1 MQTHMHTRT
10 QEESIVKNTT
20 APVGIFEQTVKDVG
34 QRFNF
39 DMKIQQAKVMQ

>member
-1 MQTHMHTRT
+1 MQTHTYT
-10 QEESIVKNTT
+10 QKESIVKNT
-20 APVGIFEQTVKDVG
+20 AVPVGIFEQTIKDVG